1 MPFNPAINRRN
12 SVKLA
17 TIALMA
23 LGALIPSSI
32 ALAQPA
38 ATPPNP
44 TPPKAVMDKF
54 YTYLN
59 NNYSLWLG
67 DSRSACS
74 YHVDPA
80 GIRVDGS
87 DRFFLAKISRGKVGT
102 ACRGVLEFEIM
113 QADCK
118 AQKLYRFQREDQPD
132 RRFAGWIRD
141 ETILQDPERNRAE
154 NSTPQSQKAIA
165 TLCKSPT

>member
-1 MPFNPAINRRN
+1 MPFNPAINRRTGG
-12 SVKLA
+12 KLA

-38 ATPPNP
+38 PPPLNSA
-44 TPPKAVMDKF
+44 PPQAVMDKF

-67 DSRSACS
+67 DSRGACS
-74 YHVDPA
+74 YYVDPA

-102 ACRGVLEFEIM
+102 GCRGVLEFEIM

-118 AQKLYRFQREDQPD
+118 AKKLYSFQREDKPD
-132 RRFAGWIRD
+132 IRFAGWVRY
-141 ETILQDPERNRAE
+141 ETTLQDPERSRTE
-154 NSTPQSQKAIA
+154 NSAPQSQKAIA
-165 TLCKSPT
+165 TICKSSA